1 MTTTIEPE
9 TVSIPTP
16 HGIDIAASVWPG
28 DGDPV
33 ILSHGGGQTRHSWGA
48 TAAALAEAGHQVLS
62 YDHRGHGD
70 STWSHDGDY
79 SPLRFAEDA
88 VSVVEWAGRPV
99 IWTGAS
105 LGGITGLI
113 TADTITERF
122 KALVLVD
129 ITPNPSLEGVQRILN
144 FMGKDLERGFAS
156 LEEAADAV
164 ATYQPHRKRPQDLSG
179 LAKNLRQGDDG
190 RWRWHWDPNFLQ
202 MRASAQ
208 DNNRHFN
215 PAREAAGRL
224 KLPTL
229 LIRGRLSDL
238 VTEAE
243 VKEFLDLMPHA
254 EYVDVIDAA
263 HMVAGDKNDI
273 FTEAVTGFVA
283 RLDRDEAGRIG

>member
-1 MTTTIEPE
+1 MPETIEPT
-9 TVSIPTP
+9 TVNITTP
-16 HGIDIAASVWPG
+16 AGLTIAADVWEG

-33 ILSHGGGQTRHSWGA
+33 ILSHGGGQTRHSWGG
-48 TAAALAEAGHQVLS
+48 TAAALAASGHQVIS

-70 STWSHDGDY
+70 STWSPDGDY
-79 SPLRFAEDA
+79 NPLRFSEDA
-88 VSVVEWAGRPV
+88 VALVEWVERPV

-113 TADTITERF
+113 AAGEITERF

-156 LEEAADAV
+156 LEEASEAV
-164 ATYQPHRKRPQDLSG
+164 AAYQPHRKRRKDLSG

-190 RWRWHWDPNFLQ
+190 RWRWHWDPAFLQ

-215 PAREAAGRL
+215 PAREAAERL
-224 KLPTL
+224 QLPTL
-229 LIRGRLSDL
+229 LVRGKLSDL

-243 VKEFLDLMPHA
+243 VKEFLGMMPHA
-254 EYVDVIDAA
+254 EYIDVMDAA

-273 FTEAVTGFVA
+273 FTDAVTGFVA
-283 RLDRDEAGRIG
+283 KIDAQAD